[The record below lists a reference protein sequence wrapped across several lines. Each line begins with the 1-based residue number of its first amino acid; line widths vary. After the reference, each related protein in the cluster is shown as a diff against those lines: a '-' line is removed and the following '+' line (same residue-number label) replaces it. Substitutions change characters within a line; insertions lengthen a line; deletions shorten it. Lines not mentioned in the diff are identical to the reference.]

1 MICYRRQNIWHIKV
15 ANQSNG
21 LYTNKDGG
29 IDCRGKIQS
38 GIIKEYGL
46 LSEKYVL

>member
-1 MICYRRQNIWHIKV
+1 MTYV
-15 ANQSNG
+15 ANQITG